1 MMSPKERERVF
12 GYVKILEA
20 YLDGKEIQYNDGGG
34 WITLS
39 IQPHFNF
46 ASEGQYRV
54 KPRPR
59 VWNVYVCSDDS
70 LYTSKKLIPF
80 GVDFSNI
87 NVREVLYDEQSS
99 Q

>member
-46 ASEGQYRV
+46 ASDGEYRV
-54 KPRPR
+54 KPEPR
-59 VWNVYVCSDDS
+59 EFYLSFDGIGNHSWLIKKGSIS
-70 LYTSKKLIPF
+70 LGTKIL
-80 GVDFSNI
+80 
-87 NVREVLYDEQSS
+87 VREVLDNE
-99 Q
+99 

>member
-46 ASEGQYRV
+46 ASDGEYRV
-54 KPRPR
+54 KPEPR
-59 VWNVYVCSDDS
+59 EFWISSGCKTN
-70 LYTSKKLIPF
+70 TSWVAIGDGLMTGEKIK
-80 GVDFSNI
+80 
-87 NVREVLYDEQSS
+87 VREVLEDE
-99 Q
+99 